1 MDQLKYIDNSINNT
15 LASVLKKPTLIR
27 GVIHLLLILY
37 AARLAPQLPDQ
48 VLELFK
54 NSYFKM
60 FIFSL
65 ILWTSQFSPSI
76 SILIAVSFMITINFI
91 NNKPLLEFMD
101 NVPDVA
107 PTKDMAVNAAM
118 ASTQPIMVD
127 NVVHLIGQ
135 QDSTSIV
142 QPKIVQTSGGQAVIN
157 PSVVIAPLVVTSS
170 SGQSMTITPAVTILT
185 PKNAESPMMQM
196 TQPMAPTPMT
206 MTPPMMQMTQPMA
219 PTPMTMTPSMMQM
232 TQPMAMMPTATSD
245 SCYTPPHY
253 DMERVMSY
261 SPDTEDYGAIKF

>member
-1 MDQLKYIDNSINNT
+1 MDQLKNIDSTINNA
-15 LASVLKKPTLIR
+15 LAGVLKKPTLIR

-37 AARLAPQLPDQ
+37 SARLAPQLPEQ

-76 SILIAVSFMITINFI
+76 SILIAVSFMITMNFI

-101 NVPDVA
+101 NVELPA
-107 PTKDMAVNAAM
+107 PTKDMAINAAM

-127 NVVHLIGQ
+127 NVVNLIGQ
-135 QDSTSIV
+135 QESTSIV
-142 QPKIVQTSGGQAVIN
+142 QPKIVQTSEGQAVVN

-170 SGQSMTITPAVTILT
+170 SGQSMTITPDVTILKVNET
-185 PKNAESPMMQM
+185 APVA
-196 TQPMAPTPMT
+196 PMA
-206 MTPPMMQMTQPMA
+206 A
-219 PTPMTMTPSMMQM
+219 
-232 TQPMAMMPTATSD
+232 PMAMTSD
-245 SCYTPPHY
+245 NCYNPPHY
-253 DMERVMSY
+253 DMEKVMSY
-261 SPDTEDYGAIKF
+261 SPDSEEFGVIKF

>member
-1 MDQLKYIDNSINNT
+1 MDQLKYIDNSIENVFG
-15 LASVLKKPTLIR
+15 SVLKKPTLIR

-101 NVPDVA
+101 NVDVA
-107 PTKDMAVNAAM
+107 PTKDLAVNAAM
-118 ASTQPIMVD
+118 ASTQPIMAD
-127 NVVHLIGQ
+127 NVVHLISQ

-185 PKNAESPMMQM
+185 PKNGQ
-196 TQPMAPTPMT
+196 APTG
-206 MTPPMMQMTQPMA
+206 
-219 PTPMTMTPSMMQM
+219 
-232 TQPMAMMPTATSD
+232 PTAPDT
-245 SCYTPPHY
+245 CYTPPHY
-253 DMERVMSY
+253 DMEKVMSY
-261 SPDTEDYGAIKF
+261 SPETEDYGEIKF